1 MKLLLQD
8 IFNYDVD
15 SDEEWIDE
23 PGESLSGDD
32 VSIDIFLYLNF
43 FINPFSLS
51 GVTKT
56 TIFVQNF
63 LEKWHKFDV
72 KTPFPPPP
80 VLWAMLVLV
89 NNSKSTLHQGG
100 REISF
105 EKWFFQ
111 NIFTTDCQNFS
122 KHQVSYQKLKGYT
135 P

>member
-8 IFNYDVD
+8 IFNYDAD

-56 TIFVQNF
+56 TIFVQKF
-63 LEKWHKFDV
+63 LEKWHRFDV

-80 VLWAMLVLV
+80 VLWAMPVLV
-89 NNSKSTLHQGG
+89 NNSKSTFHQGG

-105 EKWFFQ
+105 EK
-111 NIFTTDCQNFS
+111 
-122 KHQVSYQKLKGYT
+122 
-135 P
+135 